1 MVDFLSRLFP
11 QSLQNI
17 FHFFIALGA
26 VIYYRYPVRKLTVI
40 GVTGTDGKTTTAT
53 LIYHILKTVGIKVAL
68 VSTVAAY
75 LGDEKIDTGFHVT
88 SPDPW
93 SLQKLI
99 KRIADEGFTHLVLEV
114 TSHALDQHRLLGSN
128 FKIGVVTNITHE
140 HLDYHKTYEAYLA
153 AKAKLFQKTRFSV
166 LNATDKSFDRLK
178 QLAQGK
184 IISYSDEDVSQLV
197 KQRFLEP
204 YNQLNAQAAIAVVQ
218 LLDIDEITI
227 QKGIESFPGV
237 EGRMQEVKNFLGI
250 KIVIDFAHTP
260 NALEQALKSLRKQT
274 QGRLIAV
281 FGAAGKRDT
290 GKRPL
295 MGKVASELA
304 DEVVL
309 TAEDPRGED
318 VNTIITQIK
327 GGVSGNSGHMH
338 GIVDRQ
344 EAINFAITK
353 LARAGDTVGIFGK
366 GHERSINLNGRAEL
380 PWSDIKVVQQALSL
394 Y

>member
-11 QSLQNI
+11 QGLKNV

-366 GHERSINLNGRAEL
+366 GHERSINLNGRDEL